1 MFLLSNNCKR
11 KTHIFNVNAF
21 TSLPQL
27 SNYLMRRCL
36 CLNTGNSRASQH
48 PIVSNILTRYFW
60 INCLVYHRKNPTT
73 LQQKSPWSSPYTWYP
88 KQPSFKVV
96 SIGWFQIFTWEMV
109 GNHQTSTLYW
119 LFWGPIFIY
128 IYISLAQ
135 PTPPTKTAVTP
146 PRLPSQGTKV
156 AGLVAVVCNRRLSLL
171 VPRKSKSRSLSQL
184 ENMRTKEVG

>member
-36 CLNTGNSRASQH
+36 CLNTRNSRASQH
-48 PIVSNILTRYFW
+48 PIVSNILTRYFS
-60 INCLVYHRKNPTT
+60 IHCLVYRHKNPPT

-96 SIGWFQIFTWEMV
+96 SIGWFHSFTWEML
-109 GNHQTSTLYW
+109 GNHQTSTSKTGC
-119 LFWGPIFIY
+119 FGVPDIY
-128 IYISLAQ
+128 NISLGA
-135 PTPPTKTAVTP
+135 PR
-146 PRLPSQGTKV
+146 RLPCQGTKV
-156 AGLVAVVCNRRLSLL
+156 EGLVAVVCNRRLSLL

-184 ENMRTKEVG
+184 QRCEKKKWVTTRKTIYI